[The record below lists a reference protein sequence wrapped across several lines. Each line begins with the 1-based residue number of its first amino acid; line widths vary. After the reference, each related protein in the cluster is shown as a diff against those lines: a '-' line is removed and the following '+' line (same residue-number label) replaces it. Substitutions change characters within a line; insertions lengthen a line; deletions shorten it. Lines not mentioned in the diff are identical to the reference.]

1 MIRNSDI
8 IAMQVFQFKE
18 ANCLSVDPEVFFADG
33 KESENKEQ
41 VKMAKR
47 VCGNCTVRKEC
58 LKFAI
63 DNQCLYGVYG
73 GLTGLERR
81 RLARRKSQAPLNPTT
96 EDVLFLKTLGYNNET
111 IAERMGISTSTV
123 EMALI
128 RHKRNQA
135 KAS

>member
-1 MIRNSDI
+1 MRNSDLI
-8 IAMQVFQFKE
+8 SIQVFQFKD
-18 ANCLSVDPEVFFADG
+18 ANCVNVDPEVFFADG
-33 KESENKEQ
+33 KESEDKEQ

-47 VCGNCTVRKEC
+47 VCANCNFRKEC

-96 EDVLFLKTLGYNNET
+96 EDVLFLKSLGYKNDI
-111 IAERMGISTSTV
+111 IAERMGISTSAV
-123 EMALI
+123 EMALS
-128 RHKRNQA
+128 RHNRKAQA
-135 KAS
+135 S